1 MEGRKALDE
10 LAASH
15 RLPGCAVDIM
25 GIAEVLGFAVERADL
40 GLDVIARL
48 TIDPEAGE
56 KVIAVNEHYSDEE
69 QRLGIAHELV
79 VGIESPD
86 ETLCHSYRGTASEMR
101 GDAFGRA
108 CALMIP
114 EADGDILSLAGKYMV
129 PLEAATRRL
138 RGKRKGIRTA
148 G

>member
-1 MEGRKALDE
+1 MEGRKALEE

-79 VGIESPD
+79 VYMESHD
-86 ETLCHSYRGTASEMR
+86 EHISHSYRGTAAEMR
-101 GDAFGRA
+101 GR
-108 CALMIP
+108 
-114 EADGDILSLAGKYMV
+114 SLREG
-129 PLEAATRRL
+129 L
-138 RGKRKGIRTA
+138 RSDDSRHGW
-148 G
+148 